1 MIDLKKLKLI
11 LGASY
16 EPIPQS
22 SRRLLKVHSDG
33 GMHGRYTPSSTGGTY
48 QEFCYGSTA
57 NIFFLQQD
65 IVYKNLEMNL
75 GMKFR

>member
-57 NIFFLQQD
+57 NIFSYSKTLFTK
-65 IVYKNLEMNL
+65 I
-75 GMKFR
+75 